1 MTLASLPRT
10 FRPSGRPAALPP
22 RRLAV
27 RSPAPYHSCMAV
39 YRNALVRSLHVY
51 GSAAILLLVILVAWL
66 LIRHSD
72 RAELAEAASA
82 ASALAAQAGA
92 TLDDGIN
99 DRLRLLREMARD
111 PLLSGDAAAPEGEVV
126 ALLEAELQD
135 EFRLLAVGGR
145 DGEAIIRTGAAGPIL
160 PEDAGWWDLVL
171 QFGARVTVAPDSGAG
186 GGGGIWVAVP
196 VRRDASQAARGVL
209 AGAVAFE
216 NLLRPI
222 LATGLGPATEL
233 RVVSEQG
240 EVLWR
245 GGGATDSAAPQ
256 EAPDD
261 ARARL
266 ASVALQLP
274 GATVHAR
281 ILAPPVGLTGKT
293 MVELGM
299 FGLAALLILYG
310 ATRWLE
316 AHVITPLQA
325 AQDITMRVSSG
336 DLRVQHEDVDRVGG
350 GPFTDALRTMILS
363 LTKLVGGIRL
373 AAADSAALA
382 EEISAST
389 EQMTASTEEVAG
401 TTSDLTERAGAQAAL
416 VREVASD
423 ASRILAI
430 TQELAAG
437 ALQAAE
443 RNADLLALARGH
455 RERLAESTTALSSLG
470 EEIDRGADEAAAL
483 ERASVEI
490 GSFLVQAKAIARQ
503 THMRALKASSEAARA
518 GTEGRGFSVV
528 ADEVRKLAGQA
539 ARSATTTSDTVAII
553 VAQVQAAR
561 ERLLRLGQGGLAA
574 RDAALQ
580 AMDGLQTVTEEAAA
594 NDAWTRGISR
604 SADEVRTLVESIAGR
619 TRDISAATE
628 DYAAAAQEI
637 AAAAQELNASTEEI
651 ASGASQLADAAVR
664 LTEAVGNFNLAG
676 STATWQVPPAAAIP
690 ASTAAPGAPEP
701 LPT

>member
-1 MTLASLPRT
+1 
-10 FRPSGRPAALPP
+10 
-22 RRLAV
+22 
-27 RSPAPYHSCMAV
+27 
-39 YRNALVRSLHVY
+39 
-51 GSAAILLLVILVAWL
+51 
-66 LIRHSD
+66 
-72 RAELAEAASA
+72 
-82 ASALAAQAGA
+82 
-92 TLDDGIN
+92 
-99 DRLRLLREMARD
+99 
-111 PLLSGDAAAPEGEVV
+111 
-126 ALLEAELQD
+126 
-135 EFRLLAVGGR
+135 
-145 DGEAIIRTGAAGPIL
+145 
-160 PEDAGWWDLVL
+160 
-171 QFGARVTVAPDSGAG
+171 VTVAADSGAG
-186 GGGGIWVAVP
+186 AVGGIWAAVP
-196 VRRDASQAARGVL
+196 IRRDESQAATGVL

-216 NLLRPI
+216 NLVRPI
-222 LATGLGPATEL
+222 VAAGLGRGTQIQ
-233 RVVSEQG
+233 VVSDQG
-240 EVLWR
+240 ELLWWA
-245 GGGATDSAAPQ
+245 GGDSDMPAVKEATDDP
-256 EAPDD
+256 
-261 ARARL
+261 RARL
-266 ASVALQLP
+266 GSAGLQLP
-274 GATVHAR
+274 GATVRAR
-281 ILAPPVGLTGKT
+281 VLAPTVGLNGKT
-293 MVELGM
+293 LVELGM

-325 AQDITMRVSSG
+325 AQDITMRVSTG
-336 DLRVQHEDVDRVGG
+336 DLRVHHEDVDRVGG

-389 EQMTASTEEVAG
+389 QQMTASTEEVAG
-401 TTSDLTERAGAQAAL
+401 TTSDLTERAGVQAAL
-416 VREVASD
+416 VREVATD

-443 RNADLLALARGH
+443 RNADLLALALGH
-455 RERLAESTTALSSLG
+455 RVRLAESTTALSSLG

-483 ERASVEI
+483 ERASEEI

-503 THMRALKASSEAARA
+503 THILALNASIEAARA

-539 ARSATTTSDTVAII
+539 ARSATTTSDTVGVI

-651 ASGASQLADAAVR
+651 AGGAGQLADAAVR
-664 LTEAVGNFNLAG
+664 LTEAVGNFNLSG
-676 STATWQVPPAAAIP
+676 STATWQVPTARPPAKAYEEQLTTSSRP
-690 ASTAAPGAPEP
+690 QPGGASA
-701 LPT
+701 

>member
-1 MTLASLPRT
+1 
-10 FRPSGRPAALPP
+10 
-22 RRLAV
+22 
-27 RSPAPYHSCMAV
+27 MAV

-51 GSAAILLLVILVAWL
+51 GSAAILLLVILVGWL
-66 LIRHSD
+66 LVRHSD
-72 RAELAEAASA
+72 RAELAEADSA
-82 ASALAAQAGA
+82 AATLAAQAAA

-111 PLLSGDAAAPEGEVV
+111 PLLSGDTAVPEGEVV
-126 ALLEAELQD
+126 ALLEAELED

-145 DGEAIIRTGAAGPIL
+145 GGEAIIRAGAAGPLL
-160 PEDAGWWDLVL
+160 PEEAGWWDQVL
-171 QFGARVTVAPDSGAG
+171 QSGAGVSVAADSGAG
-186 GGGGIWVAVP
+186 AIGGIWVAVP
-196 VRRDASQAARGVL
+196 IQRDAGQAAGGVL

-222 LATGLGPATEL
+222 IAGGLGRATEI

-245 GGGATDSAAPQ
+245 VGGDTDLPVVQ
-256 EAPDD
+256 EASDD
-261 ARARL
+261 PRARL
-266 ASVALQLP
+266 GSVALQLP
-274 GATVHAR
+274 GAAVQAR
-281 ILAPPVGLTGKT
+281 VLAPSVGLNGKT
-293 MVELGM
+293 LVELGM

-316 AHVITPLQA
+316 ANVITPLQA
-325 AQDITMRVSSG
+325 AQEITMRVSGG
-336 DLRVQHEDVDRVGG
+336 DLRVHHEDVDRVGG

-363 LTKLVGGIRL
+363 LTQLVGGIRL

-416 VREVASD
+416 VREVATD

-490 GSFLVQAKAIARQ
+490 GSFLVQAKGIARQ
-503 THMRALKASSEAARA
+503 THMLALNASIEAARA

-651 ASGASQLADAAVR
+651 AGGASQLADAAVR

-676 STATWQVPPAAAIP
+676 STATWQVPPSGAIP
-690 ASTAAPGAPEP
+690 SSTARPEP